1 MWHNQILISLS
12 THLKGLFR
20 KMCCYWITLT
30 KCQIVIYF
38 AAVQKM
44 CTHSSDKKLCREPP
58 PASPISITNRLTF
71 FASIKFEK
79 AAAILEFAVLVFV
92 NPIILRNCAPSS
104 LASFCSAR
112 LLKKLLSV
120 DSRLFWNESFV
131 FVRCMSPR
139 WNDPHPTTL
148 LPFAVLETYLVKQ
161 SLLAKLLSFRKINL
175 SKAPSN

>member
-1 MWHNQILISLS
+1 ML
-12 THLKGLFR
+12 
-20 KMCCYWITLT
+20 YTLLLYK
-30 KCQIVIYF
+30 KCAHTVVIKSY
-38 AAVQKM
+38 VES
-44 CTHSSDKKLCREPP
+44 CLPLP
-58 PASPISITNRLTF
+58 PISITNRLTF

-112 LLKKLLSV
+112 LLKKAALGRFSTFFETSLSF
-120 DSRLFWNESFV
+120 LFAA
-131 FVRCMSPR
+131 CPLH